1 MSFLA
6 SFTVLLALMQVLPPA
21 VATFTGLYRGIESGR
36 VVIEVQNGQN
46 MRIFVTGSTKFVRDG
61 KPAKSSQFQD
71 GETVRV
77 DATRDVRMN
86 LVAVRVEAGKPN

>member
-6 SFTVLLALMQVLPPA
+6 SLTFLLALMQVLPPS

-46 MRIFVTGSTKFVRDG
+46 MRMFVTGSTKFIRDG
-61 KPAKSSQFQD
+61 KPSKAAQFQD
-71 GETVRV
+71 GDTVTV

-86 LVAVRVEAGKPN
+86 LVAVRVEAGKPK